1 MDVGYIHT
9 IATTTNVIFH
19 VEIENKPHCF
29 YVEYGN
35 TKLDVNNNLLVKDYI
50 ADRTYFLP
58 NSSFITRVEAR
69 DEVCPPYGHDIDYLK
84 YKVKR
89 RQKIDRNNSIL
100 KEEFDAV
107 KKVVEF
113 IDKTEENLFLLKVD
127 RPFDIIQSMRSFSI
141 TDLLGF
147 TKNAEEVITQIKGKC
162 LQLMNDAAKEAILKL
177 KAERE
182 KFLAENDLDSVE
194 EVDLI
199 IQMIKDEVKVTTFE
213 DLQKPEDVYAL
224 WPPILLPVPF

>member
-1 MDVGYIHT
+1 M
-9 IATTTNVIFH
+9 
-19 VEIENKPHCF
+19 
-29 YVEYGN
+29 GN
-35 TKLDVNNNLLVKDYI
+35 TKLDENGNLLVKDYI
-50 ADRTYFLP
+50 ADKTYFLP

-69 DEVCPPYGHDIDYLK
+69 DEVCPPYGHDIDYLI

-89 RQKIDRNNSIL
+89 KRKIERNNSIL

-127 RPFDIIQSMRSFSI
+127 RPFDLIQSMRNFGI
-141 TDLLGF
+141 TDLHSF
-147 TKNAEEVITQIKGKC
+147 SKNTEEVITQVKNKC
-162 LQLMNDAAKEAILKL
+162 LELMKGAAVEAIQKL
-177 KAERE
+177 NIERD
-182 KFLAENDLDSVE
+182 KFLAENDSDSVE

-199 IQMIKDEVKVTTFE
+199 IQMINDEVKVTTFE
-213 DLQKPEDVYAL
+213 DLQKPEDVYTL

>member
-9 IATTTNVIFH
+9 IVTTTNVIFH
-19 VEIENKPHCF
+19 VELESKPHCF
-29 YVEYGN
+29 YVTMGN
-35 TKLDVNNNLLVKDYI
+35 TKLDENGNLLVKDYI
-50 ADRTYFLP
+50 ADKTYFLP

-69 DEVCPPYGHDIDYLK
+69 DEVCPPYGHDIDYLI

-89 RQKIDRNNSIL
+89 KRKIERNNSIL

-127 RPFDIIQSMRSFSI
+127 RPFDLIQSMRNFGI
-141 TDLLGF
+141 TDLHSF
-147 TKNAEEVITQIKGKC
+147 SKNTEEVITQVKNKC
-162 LQLMNDAAKEAILKL
+162 LELMKGAAVEAIQKL
-177 KAERE
+177 NIERD
-182 KFLAENDLDSVE
+182 KFLAENDSDSVE

-199 IQMIKDEVKVTTFE
+199 IQMINDEVKVTTFE
-213 DLQKPEDVYAL
+213 DLQKPEDVYTL